1 MKLSFVSLLCAALLL
16 PHVVVSAGAANTV
29 TATPTE
35 WKGQTVQMD
44 GQIVKIEGY
53 NIKDNNY
60 FKLRDLGKLLDFEV
74 SFDAAS
80 NTVTIGDLSTSYTM
94 LPDEAPIR
102 TWDDG
107 LGLVNYIGT
116 GISGQTQQQAK
127 LTTQRFTANGKPV
140 ALTAYQ
146 IAGNN
151 YLMLRDVAALT
162 GFDVDYIP
170 DGRVV
175 RISVEEQADKPQEK
189 PTPDHSSDE
198 NDSAS
203 AAVNDATLQEYAQ
216 EVIRLT
222 NLERAKAGLSALKVN
237 DKLMQAAAIRAGEL
251 TEKFEHERPDGTDTS
266 TICKEVG
273 IELTARI
280 IFGENIMKSTAWTDN
295 IAFNN
300 MRAWMNSEGHK
311 NQILRKDLSEIG
323 VAYKIASDGTVY
335 CAQLFLGFE

>member
-107 LGLVNYIGT
+107 LGLVSYIGT
-116 GISGQTQQQAK
+116 GVSGQTQQQAK

-140 ALTAYQ
+140 SLTAYQ

-251 TEKFEHERPDGTDTS
+251 TEKFEHIRPNGDEVYSVYG
-266 TICKEVG
+266 EVG
-273 IELTARI
+273 FDLGTKLA
-280 IFGENIMKSTAWTDN
+280 GEIAAYGQNSPQKVTD
-295 IAFNN
+295 
-300 MRAWMNSEGHK
+300 AWMQSARHRDWVLSSECV
-311 NQILRKDLSEIG
+311 ETG
-323 VAYKIASDGTVY
+323 VGVVESSDGLLYWIQVF
-335 CAQLFLGFE
+335 AGA